1 MIRWSK
7 VKPWIVIVLVI
18 LVYSPTLWWMKYRF
32 LETNSN
38 YTHGFL
44 IPLVSLFLIWK
55 IKDKLKQIPVSSSP
69 KGLILFSVGL
79 LVHLISRCFMID
91 FVSGFSLIMVI
102 WGLCLYFLGRSI
114 TQKIIFPIVFLVFM
128 IPLPSVLTLSLT
140 FYMKMFAIYW
150 ATELVNLIGIPA
162 VMDGAKIILP
172 NDFLEIG
179 EPCSGIRS
187 LITLLALG
195 SLFAY
200 LLSISFL
207 KKIILF
213 LSTIPI
219 AILSNIIRI
228 VFLVII
234 TYVYGQ
240 KAALEEPNHTVS
252 GLLVFLVA
260 LLGLKAIGQVLTWQ
274 RGEDQRLKTNEE
286 KSDLK

>member
-1 MIRWSK
+1 MICWAK
-7 VKPWIVIVLVI
+7 IKPWIVVVLVI
-18 LVYSPTLWWMKYRF
+18 LVYWPTFLWMKYKF
-32 LETNSN
+32 LERDSN

-55 IKDKLKQIPVSSSP
+55 IKDELKQIPLSPSP
-69 KGLILFSVGL
+69 KGLILFSAGL
-79 LVHLISRCFMID
+79 VLHLISRCFMID

-102 WGLCLYFLGRSI
+102 FGLCLYLLGRSI
-114 TQKIIFPIVFLVFM
+114 TQKIVFPIAFLVFM
-128 IPLPSVLTLSLT
+128 IPLPEVLTLMLT
-140 FYMKMFAIYW
+140 FHMKMFATYW
-150 ATELVNLIGIPA
+150 ATISINLIGIPA

-172 NDFLEIG
+172 TDFLEIG

-213 LSTIPI
+213 FSTIPI
-219 AILSNIIRI
+219 ALLSNITRI
-228 VFLVII
+228 VFLSLI

-240 KAALEEPNHTVS
+240 KAALEEPSHTIS
-252 GLLVFLVA
+252 GLLVFIVA
-260 LLGLKAIGQVLTWQ
+260 LLGLGAIGKVLTWQ
-274 RGEDQRLKTNEE
+274 SGEDQRLKTNLR
-286 KSDLK
+286 SQT